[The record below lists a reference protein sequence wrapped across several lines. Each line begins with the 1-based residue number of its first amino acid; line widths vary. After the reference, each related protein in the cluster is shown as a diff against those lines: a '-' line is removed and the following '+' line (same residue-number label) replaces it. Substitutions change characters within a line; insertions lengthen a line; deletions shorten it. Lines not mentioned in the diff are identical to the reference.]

1 MEPALPSVSSPL
13 ASRVSRCGRAC
24 AASFAL
30 PLLLFGAATAAA
42 RQVPAQDGQAPA
54 VGDDPEVAAVPAA
67 ATVSAEQ
74 RGWEALRA
82 VARSQRGDEPR
93 PAPQSLHGRFHVG
106 VRAEDG
112 SLIKAEVER
121 WYERSPERLRTSRK
135 EEVTG
140 SATTVV
146 FDAGQ
151 AWFRDDLSGRLVVYS
166 DAPEIHD
173 VDLEQ
178 IGQDLRLTRLLL
190 DAAVV
195 DALLPRLSDVR
206 DVGAESYEDLD
217 GERHAVLL
225 VRASLPDE
233 LFGPDPKAPP
243 PAPDDPAPHLELA
256 FVIDASDGDAFDG
269 TLWSLGV
276 LAPHRRDL
284 APLDLRFDFFGRSPS
299 GLRVPGNIRV
309 FRGGDPEPQVKL
321 GVDVNKD
328 GSLVF
333 EVDSPLAAGTF
344 TRPADGAGG
353 TAPGR

>member
-1 MEPALPSVSSPL
+1 MEPASPL
-13 ASRVSRCGRAC
+13 TPLPAPSLGSRSGP
-24 AASFAL
+24 AARVL
-30 PLLLFGAATAAA
+30 PLLLLVALLAASTRPA
-42 RQVPAQDGQAPA
+42 PAQDGAVSAGGAAAAAEVAPA
-54 VGDDPEVAAVPAA
+54 RSPE
-67 ATVSAEQ
+67 E
-74 RGWEALRA
+74 RGWDALRA
-82 VARSQRGDEPR
+82 VARSQRGDVPR
-93 PAPQSLHGRFHVG
+93 AAPGSLHGRFHVG

-121 WYERSPERLRTSRK
+121 WYERSPERLRTSRR

-146 FDAGQ
+146 FDAGA

-178 IGQDLRLTRLLL
+178 IGQDLRLTRLLV

-195 DALLPRLSDVR
+195 DALLPRLSAVR
-206 DVGAESYEDLD
+206 DVGLERYEDLD
-217 GERHAVLL
+217 GVPHAVQL

-243 PAPDDPAPHLELA
+243 PAPDDAAPMLELA
-256 FVIDASDGDAFDG
+256 FVIDAVDGDDLDG

-276 LAPHRRDL
+276 LAPHRSDL

-309 FRGGDPEPQVKL
+309 FRGGDAEPQVKL
-321 GVDVNKD
+321 GVDVNAD
-328 GSLVF
+328 GTLVF
-333 EVDSPLAAGTF
+333 EVDAPIAPDTFARPAGDPGGGAAG
-344 TRPADGAGG
+344 R
-353 TAPGR
+353 